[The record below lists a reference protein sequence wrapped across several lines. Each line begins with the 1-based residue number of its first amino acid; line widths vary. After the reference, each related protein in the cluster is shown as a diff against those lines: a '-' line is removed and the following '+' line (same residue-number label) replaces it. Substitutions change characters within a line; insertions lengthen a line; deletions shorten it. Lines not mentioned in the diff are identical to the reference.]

1 MGKRYLPEYNHTGF
15 AGLRFTMYPDIP
27 TSSVREYTAMK
38 KRFRQMTVFPDCHPW

>member
-27 TSSVREYTAMK
+27 TSSVPGVSRDEK
-38 KRFRQMTVFPDCHPW
+38 GVRQMTVFTDSHPW